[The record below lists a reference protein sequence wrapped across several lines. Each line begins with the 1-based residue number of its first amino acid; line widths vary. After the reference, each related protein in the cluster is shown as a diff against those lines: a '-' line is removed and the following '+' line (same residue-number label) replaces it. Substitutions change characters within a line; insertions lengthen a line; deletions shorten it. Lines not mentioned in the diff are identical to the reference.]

1 MDLICDTN
9 IWYDISSGLLD
20 PTAIKE
26 QGHKLLA
33 TPVSVLEIVSKLD
46 EANFTLRQGAAKAIV
61 NHSDDMTFGPEE
73 HLATLWG
80 LKPQA
85 TVDWWANNRAVAD
98 AACLAELEAG
108 VVDVAG
114 TQKIKVN
121 ISKANEWRT
130 STYRRFLDNVVAALD
145 KVLPGYGKKWANGK
159 FRQLSDSDKELFRNA
174 VRQPLVKNA
183 LLNVTFERAAKA
195 AGLTDRSVP
204 FDAELTLASP
214 LLLAYIDVYSEFM
227 VNSGCHSK
235 PEENDAGD
243 VEMFIYAQNGRKI
256 FTGEKKW
263 NRLAESA
270 GHNSIMFP

>member
-9 IWYDISSGLLD
+9 IWYDISSGSLD
-20 PTAIKE
+20 PKALKE

-33 TPVSVLEIVSKLD
+33 TPISVLEIVSKID

-61 NHSDDMTFGPEE
+61 NHADDMTVGPED
-73 HLATLWG
+73 HLARLWG
-80 LKPQA
+80 LQPQA
-85 TVDWWANNRAVAD
+85 TVDWWAINRAVAD

-108 VVDVAG
+108 VVDVTG

-121 ISKANEWRT
+121 IPKANEWRT

-145 KVLPGYGKKWANGK
+145 KVLPGYGEKWAEGK

-174 VRQPLVKNA
+174 VRQPLVKDG
-183 LLNVTFERAAKA
+183 LMKVTFERAAKA
-195 AGLTDRSVP
+195 AGLTDRSLP
-204 FDAELTLASP
+204 FEAELTMASP
-214 LLLAYIDVYSEFM
+214 LLSVYIDVYSEFM

-256 FTGEKKW
+256 LTGEKKW

-270 GHNSIMFP
+270 GHKSIMSP